1 MSEREDR
8 RRCNRRRET
17 MSKEQSEPSAGGQA
31 GVMMVD
37 VLALPDELRTI
48 VTWLVRQGEAGLP
61 ELAAHVEQDEA
72 TAGTLVADLV
82 AQGFVQEVLDEG
94 KGQPR
99 YRVRLAAKRGRQM
112 PLDL

>member
-31 GVMMVD
+31 GVMIVD

-48 VTWLVRQGEAGLP
+48 VTWLVRKGEAGLP
-61 ELAAHVEQDEA
+61 KLAAHVEQDEA

-82 AQGFVQEVLDEG
+82 AQGFVQEELVEG
-94 KGQPR
+94 KWQPA
-99 YRVRLAAKRGRQM
+99 YLGRLVAK
-112 PLDL
+112 

>member
-31 GVMMVD
+31 GMMMVD

-48 VTWLVRQGEAGLP
+48 VTWLMRQGEAGLP
-61 ELAAHVEQDEA
+61 DLAGKIRTDRRKRTLTLTAHQPSAANQTTSVLCWLL
-72 TAGTLVADLV
+72 GISVLVL
-82 AQGFVQEVLDEG
+82 QSHL
-94 KGQPR
+94 
-99 YRVRLAAKRGRQM
+99 
-112 PLDL
+112 